1 MRRLRVWVRETYEI
15 KKRLVPGSAISGF
28 ALCVAY
34 YSSLNFWRIFLSV
47 IDANGITLAYETHG
61 NPKHEPVLLIAGL
74 GLQLTDWPDEF
85 CAALAAEGF
94 YVIRFDNRD
103 SGLST
108 KMEQFGKP
116 DLAFAFVKSM
126 FFMPL
131 LPGYTLYDMAND
143 AVGLLDALRI
153 GKTHIVGAS
162 MGGMIAQIIAATRP
176 DRTFTLTSMMS
187 TSGRPGLP
195 GPTLAAHNA
204 LLSRPDDPHDL
215 SSVVEHFVRAF
226 RAIGSPGYPTPDAL
240 LRRRVTVSVLR
251 NFYPQGTSRQFMA
264 VAASGDRVALLSTVR
279 APTLVIHGTHD
290 PLVPLACGRDT
301 ANWVPGA
308 ILHEVDGMGHD
319 LPPGLDEELSALIAA
334 HCRGDLMPATRRA

>member
-1 MRRLRVWVRETYEI
+1 LEPYACHIRLRKFRRT
-15 KKRLVPGSAISGF
+15 
-28 ALCVAY
+28 
-34 YSSLNFWRIFLSV
+34 FLPA
-47 IDANGITLAYETHG
+47 IDANGITLAYETQG

-85 CAALAAEGF
+85 CEALAAEGF

-108 KMEQFGKP
+108 KMEEFGKP
-116 DLAFAFVKSM
+116 DVALAFVKSM

-131 LPGYTLYDMAND
+131 LSGYTLYDMAKD
-143 AVGLLDALRI
+143 AVGLLDALSI
-153 GKTHIVGAS
+153 GKAHIVGSS

-176 DRTFTLTSMMS
+176 DRSFTLTSIMS

-204 LLSRPDDPHDL
+204 LLSRPDNPHSTD
-215 SSVVEHFVRAF
+215 SVVEHFVRAF
-226 RAIGSPGYPTPDAL
+226 RVIGSPGYPTPDWL
-240 LRRRVTVSVLR
+240 LRRRVLRSVR
-251 NFYPQGTSRQFMA
+251 RSFYPRGTSRQFMA
-264 VAASGDRVALLSTVR
+264 VAASGDRVALLNTVR
-279 APTLVIHGTHD
+279 APTLVIHGTDD
-290 PLVPLACGRDT
+290 PLVPVACGRDT

-319 LPPGLDEELSALIAA
+319 LPPGLDEELAMLIAA